1 MKTNKIIII
10 FVCIMLVFFTLGM
23 TEVLHMSTT
32 KMDEENINDRLIGV
46 FITTEHLDLFDAEG
60 YFNNNPEKIRS
71 GGEISENVSNM
82 YQGKLYAT
90 LVEKP
95 LTNVDTGEIQMPHK
109 YIFEGMEGISYYYAL
124 YTDDAGTYHGSSSDN
139 AISDGK
145 IAISST
151 DEGDSASLEG
161 TIYASTTGGA
171 NSFYYNPVYQTGN
184 GEVYTTSG
192 QGMSF
197 GGESTEGMSGS
208 QAFTEETSTT
218 SGNETKTIR
227 SYINVTIS
235 FMDEPE
241 RVRLIQL
248 DSESKVLSQEEY
260 MPGKLPDRLTV
271 DAGTEYIIV
280 ETESNGTNPNGNIT
294 RELYQP
300 DDESLFAFYC
310 REDGIC
316 VKQDCNITWES

>member
-1 MKTNKIIII
+1 MKTKKIIII

-23 TEVLHMSTT
+23 TEVLHMSNT

-46 FITTEHLDLFDAEG
+46 FITTDYLDLFDAEG
-60 YFNNNPEKIRS
+60 YFNDNAEKIFS
-71 GGEISENVSNM
+71 GGEINENMSNK

-90 LVEKP
+90 LVKKP
-95 LTNVDTGEIQMPHK
+95 ATGVDTSEIQMRQE
-109 YIFEGMEGISYYYAL
+109 YIFEGIEGITFFSAL
-124 YTDDAGTYHGSSSDN
+124 YTDDAGTYRGSSGGN

-151 DEGDSASLEG
+151 DEGDRISLEG
-161 TIYASTTGGA
+161 IIYASTTGGA

-184 GEVYTTSG
+184 GEVFTTSG

-197 GGESTEGMSGS
+197 DGESNEGMSGS
-208 QAFTEETSTT
+208 QAFTEETSTA
-218 SGNETKTIR
+218 SDNETTTVS
-227 SYINVTIS
+227 SYVSVTIS

-271 DAGTEYIIV
+271 DSGTEYIIV
-280 ETESNGTNPNGNIT
+280 ETESNGTDPNGNIT

-300 DDESLFAFYC
+300 GDESLFAFYC

-316 VKQDCNITWES
+316 VKQDCNITWDS